1 MFSRG
6 SSAMSGS
13 ISGSYKWG
21 TASGI
26 QRVGAGDGA
35 QRPPIHRTAPHH
47 KERSKRQGCRTHSK
61 ELVSSVT
68 WKMYLFC
75 WNTGRAPGAPVL
87 RRSDIA
93 SVVGTVLH
101 PLWAELG
108 TVLGPQG
115 HILHLPTMALTSLA
129 PGDCLPC
136 DIQRHV
142 PARQPHGAAPSC
154 RKSKT
159 NLSEHELFSP
169 LRS

>member
-1 MFSRG
+1 
-6 SSAMSGS
+6 MSGS

-26 QRVGAGDGA
+26 QRVEAGDGA

-47 KERSKRQGCRTHSK
+47 KERSKGQGCRTHSK

-75 WNTGRAPGAPVL
+75 WNTGRTPRALVL

-93 SVVGTVLH
+93 SMVGTAPH

-115 HILHLPTMALTSLA
+115 HTLHLPTMPLTSLA

-154 RKSKT
+154 QKSKT
-159 NLSEHELFSP
+159 NHSEHELFSP